1 MTSSDNEAGVIGNEV
16 RPLPVTLYGRDG
28 DTETTLVRRWLE
40 DLQVPFVE
48 IDIDQDANATRYVEH
63 VNHGQRLTPTLSFGN
78 DEYILSQPER
88 SELLQTLRRAGYE
101 F

>member
-1 MTSSDNEAGVIGNEV
+1 MTSSDKEAGVIGDEV
-16 RPLPVTLYGRDG
+16 RPLPVVLYGRRD
-28 DTETTLVRRWLE
+28 DTETDLVRRWLE
-40 DLQVPFVE
+40 ELQVPFVE
-48 IDIDQDANATRYVEH
+48 IDIDQDAAANRYVER

-78 DEYILSQPER
+78 HDYVLSQPER